1 MCSLSWGAGMIRL
14 ELFVSYCEKNRGDTV
29 GEARELL
36 FFRCISVRPMIEW
49 FAQNIFSIRVYLAGC

>member
-1 MCSLSWGAGMIRL
+1 MIRL